1 MSGFVERGRG
11 RPSRASLTTVAAPLS
26 RIELAM
32 REPCVVKWFDRL
44 GSETSPSYRS
54 SFKYWLMWLWA
65 HGDEY
70 ATVTPTRLLDLQESR
85 QKDESTRRER
95 YEFVDLMIEHIEQR
109 GGTYKSMTTRMSHLR
124 SFFLHNRVELPGTAD
139 WNPKPTREPTQG
151 RLNLGIVREIIQHA
165 NLRDT
170 AVILT
175 LFQGIMD
182 LERFAQFNR
191 KYAEPLVKHLHE
203 ASIDDPFRVD
213 FVKGRKRNRKGFHT
227 YLYRD
232 ALTAWKN
239 YFEKERGWPKPT
251 EPLAVTIRKTPPTKY
266 AVRAAFITLA
276 KRIRARPK
284 NPYGQ
289 RTGVSPHE
297 LRDVAR
303 TLLQTA
309 QQEKFDVLVAE
320 FFMGHTIDPHNYVK
334 FAELEPKYVLEN
346 AKIAAQ
352 YLNIISD
359 VQPTKDTTRIN
370 ELTERIIALE
380 TNLKA
385 LQGEGAGLQ
394 AEVESLG
401 NQG

>member
-1 MSGFVERGRG
+1 
-11 RPSRASLTTVAAPLS
+11 
-26 RIELAM
+26 
-32 REPCVVKWFDRL
+32 
-44 GSETSPSYRS
+44 
-54 SFKYWLMWLWA
+54 MWLWA

-85 QKDESTRRER
+85 QKEGSTRER
-95 YEFVDLMIEHIEQR
+95 YGLVDLMIEHIEQR
-109 GGTYKSMTTRMSHLR
+109 GGTYKSMTTRLSHLR
-124 SFFLHNRVELPGTAD
+124 SFFLHNRVELPSTAD
-139 WNPKPTREPTQG
+139 WNPKPTREDTQG
-151 RLNLGIVREIIQHA
+151 RLNVEIVREIIQHA

-191 KYAEPLVKHLHE
+191 KYAEPLVKHLRE
-203 ASIDDPFRVD
+203 ASLDDPFRVD
-213 FVKGRKRNRKGFHT
+213 FVKGRKRNRKAFYTFIH
-227 YLYRD
+227 RD

-251 EPLAVTIRKTPPTKY
+251 DPLAVTIRKTSPTKY

-284 NPYGQ
+284 NPYGE

-309 QQEKFDVLVAE
+309 HKKNFDPLVSE

-334 FAELEPKYVLEN
+334 FAELEPEYVLDN
-346 AKIAAQ
+346 AKIAGE
-352 YLNIISD
+352 YLNIISN
-359 VQPTKDTTRIN
+359 VQPTEDTARIS
-370 ELTERIIALE
+370 ELTERILALE
-380 TNLKA
+380 TNMKA
-385 LQGEGAGLQ
+385 LQGEGVGLK
-394 AEVESLG
+394 AELAD
-401 NQG
+401 